1 LGVLRKRN
9 AKMGIINI
17 FGGNGF
23 VGSEYVRTT
32 KTPWILNDRDNYE
45 VRSDNVL
52 YFISTV
58 DNYNVHR
65 DSLLDI
71 NTNLVILMKVL
82 DSYRSYMQ
90 KTRQKGC
97 FNFIS
102 SWFVY
107 GQDSGFGEGSRGIP
121 ETDPCD
127 PKGFYSITKRCAEQL
142 LMSYCETF
150 NLNYRI
156 LRLANVLGKQDK
168 KVSAKK
174 NALQYLLGE
183 LAANRPVDLYDSGYF
198 YRDYIDVRDCARAID
213 LVLAKAE
220 LDSIYNIGN
229 GRPIIFRDAIR
240 YARDAMDS
248 GSEIRTIEQKEFH
261 KKVQSSRSFFMNS
274 TKLQNLG
281 YKPEYTINETIDQII
296 YGILTRKNN

>member
-1 LGVLRKRN
+1 
-9 AKMGIINI
+9 MGFVNV

-23 VGSEYVRTT
+23 VGSEYCRTT
-32 KTPWILNDRDNYE
+32 KNSIIKNDRNNYE
-45 VRSDNVL
+45 VRSGECV

-58 DNYNVHR
+58 DNYNVHV
-65 DSLLDI
+65 DPLLDVD
-71 NTNLVILMKVL
+71 TNLVVLLKVL
-82 DSYRSYMQ
+82 DNYRKYINANGNS
-90 KTRQKGC
+90 GC

-107 GQDSGFGEGSRGIP
+107 GQDSGFGTGSVGIK
-121 ETDPCD
+121 ETDLCN

-156 LRLANVLGKQDK
+156 LRLSNVLGKEDK

-183 LAANRPVDLYDSGYF
+183 LARNKPVDLYDSGYF
-198 YRDYIDVRDCARAID
+198 YRDYIDVRDCSRAID
-213 LVLAKAE
+213 LVVNEGE
-220 LDSIYNIGN
+220 LNSIYNIGN
-229 GRPIIFRDAIR
+229 GKGIIFRDIIR

-261 KKVQSSRSFFMNS
+261 KKVQSSRSFFMDN
-274 TKLQNLG
+274 TKLMALG
-281 YKPEYTINETIDQII
+281 YRPEYSIQQTADQII
-296 YGILTRKNN
+296 HDILTVKNN

>member
-1 LGVLRKRN
+1 MAIVN
-9 AKMGIINI
+9 V
-17 FGGNGF
+17 FGGYGF
-23 VGSEYVRTT
+23 VGSEYCNVA
-32 KTPWILNDRDNYE
+32 KGWIKNYRDNYE
-45 VRSDNVL
+45 VRSANCV

-58 DNYNVHR
+58 DNYNVHV

-71 NTNLVILMKVL
+71 NTNLVVLMKVL
-82 DSYRSYMQ
+82 DNYREYIKRTGEQ
-90 KTRQKGC
+90 GV
-97 FNFIS
+97 FNFMS

-121 ETDPCD
+121 ETDPCE

-150 NLNYRI
+150 GLQYRI

-183 LAANRPVDLYDSGYF
+183 IAANRPVDLYDSGYF

-213 LVLAKAE
+213 LVVQRGE
-220 LDSIYNIGN
+220 INSIYNIGN
-229 GRPIIFRDAIR
+229 GKPIIFRDIVR

-248 GSEIRTIEQKEFH
+248 ASELRTIEQKEFH
-261 KKVQSSRSFFMNS
+261 KKVQSSRSFFMDN
-274 TKLQNLG
+274 TKLKSLG
-281 YKPEYTINETIDQII
+281 YRPQYTIQETVDDII
-296 YGILTRKNN
+296 YGILTGKNN

>member
-1 LGVLRKRN
+1 
-9 AKMGIINI
+9 MGMLNV
-17 FGGNGF
+17 FGGKGF
-23 VGSEYVRTT
+23 VGSQFCNTT
-32 KTPWILNDRDNYE
+32 KNGYINNLRNNIGVYSPD
-45 VRSDNVL
+45 VV

-58 DNYNVHR
+58 DNYNVHV
-65 DSLLDI
+65 DSTLDI
-71 NTNLVILMKVL
+71 ETNLTILMKVL
-82 DSYRSYMQ
+82 DNYRFYIETN
-90 KTRQKGC
+90 KKDGV

-107 GQDSGFGEGSRGIP
+107 GQDSGFGEGARGIH

-150 NLNYRI
+150 GLKYRI
-156 LRLANVLGKQDK
+156 LRLANVLGPNDK

-174 NALQYLLGE
+174 NAVQYLLGE
-183 LAANRPVDLYDSGYF
+183 LAQNKRVDLYDSGYF

-213 LVLAKAE
+213 LVVNKGE
-220 LDSIYNIGN
+220 VNSIYNIGN
-229 GRPIIFRDAIR
+229 GKGIIFRDIIR

-261 KKVQSSRSFFMNS
+261 KKVQSSRSFFMNNNN
-274 TKLQNLG
+274 LMALG
-281 YKPEYTINETIDQII
+281 YRPQYTINQTIDDII
-296 YGILTRKNN
+296 QHILTNKNN

>member
-1 LGVLRKRN
+1 
-9 AKMGIINI
+9 MGHLNI
-17 FGGNGF
+17 FGGYGF
-23 VGSEYVRTT
+23 VGTQFCNTT
-32 KTPWILNDRDNYE
+32 KNGYTKNYRE
-45 VRSDNVL
+45 NVGVFAPDVV

-58 DNYNVHR
+58 DNYNVYI
-65 DSLLDI
+65 DPTVDI
-71 NTNLVILMKVL
+71 NTNLIMLVKVL
-82 DSYRSYMQ
+82 ENYKDYIKAYK
-90 KTRQKGC
+90 KTGC

-127 PKGFYSITKRCAEQL
+127 PRGFYSITKRCAEQL

-156 LRLANVLGKQDK
+156 LRLANVLGPNDK

-174 NALQYLLGE
+174 NAVQHLLRE
-183 LAANRPVDLYDSGYF
+183 LSENKRVDLYDSGYF

-213 LVLAKAE
+213 LVINKGE
-220 LDSIYNIGN
+220 LNSIYNIGN
-229 GRPIIFRDAIR
+229 GKPIIFRDIIR

-261 KKVQSSRSFFMNS
+261 KTVQSSRSFFMDN
-274 TKLQNLG
+274 TKLRELG
-281 YKPEYTINETIDQII
+281 YRPEYTINQTIDDII
-296 YGILTRKNN
+296 QHILTNKIN

>member
-1 LGVLRKRN
+1 
-9 AKMGIINI
+9 MGFVNV

-23 VGSEYVRTT
+23 VGSEYCRSSKNSLYTN
-32 KTPWILNDRDNYE
+32 KRNDFE
-45 VRSDNVL
+45 VRSADCV

-58 DNYNVHR
+58 DNYNVHV
-65 DSLLDI
+65 DPLLDV
-71 NTNLVILMKVL
+71 NTNLVVLLNVL
-82 DSYRSYMQ
+82 DNYRKYINASG
-90 KTRQKGC
+90 KSGC

-107 GQDSGFGEGSRGIP
+107 GQDSGFGVGSRGIS

-142 LMSYCETF
+142 LISYCETF

-156 LRLANVLGKQDK
+156 LRLANVLGPNDK

-174 NALQYLLGE
+174 NAVQYLLGE
-183 LAANRPVDLYDSGYF
+183 LSKNRPVDLYDSGYF

-213 LVLAKAE
+213 LVVNKGEFNA
-220 LDSIYNIGN
+220 IHNIGN
-229 GRPIIFRDAIR
+229 GKPIIFRDIIR

-248 GSEIRTIEQKEFH
+248 ASEIRTIEQKEFH
-261 KKVQSSRSFFMNS
+261 KKVQSSRSFFMDN
-274 TKLQNLG
+274 TKLKSLG
-281 YKPEYTINETIDQII
+281 YRPEYGIQETIDTIMHK
-296 YGILTRKNN
+296 ILTDENH

>member
-1 LGVLRKRN
+1 
-9 AKMGIINI
+9 MGMLNV

-23 VGSEYVRTT
+23 VGSQFCNTT
-32 KTPWILNDRDNYE
+32 KNGYIKNYRE
-45 VRSDNVL
+45 NIGVFSPDVV

-58 DNYNVHR
+58 DNYNVHV
-65 DSLLDI
+65 DPLLDV
-71 NTNLVILMKVL
+71 NTNLVILLKVL
-82 DSYRSYMQ
+82 DNYRKYI
-90 KTRQKGC
+90 KENDEKGC

-107 GQDSGFGEGSRGIP
+107 GKDSGFGEGSIGIS
-121 ETDPCD
+121 ETDLCD

-156 LRLANVLGKQDK
+156 LRLANVLGPNDK

-174 NALQYLLGE
+174 NAVQHLLGE
-183 LAANRPVDLYDSGYF
+183 LSENKRVDLYDSGYF

-213 LVLAKAE
+213 LVINKGE
-220 LDSIYNIGN
+220 LNSIYNIGN
-229 GRPIIFRDAIR
+229 GKGIIFRDIIR
-240 YARDAMDS
+240 YGRDAMDS

-261 KKVQSSRSFFMNS
+261 KKVQSSRSFFMDN
-274 TKLQNLG
+274 TKLKALG
-281 YKPEYTINETIDQII
+281 YLPEYTINETIDSII
-296 YGILTRKNN
+296 HGILTNKIN

>member
-1 LGVLRKRN
+1 MAIVN
-9 AKMGIINI
+9 V
-17 FGGNGF
+17 FGGYGF
-23 VGSEYVRTT
+23 VGSEYCNVA
-32 KTPWILNDRDNYE
+32 KGWIKNYRDNYQ
-45 VRSDNVL
+45 VRSADCV

-58 DNYNVHR
+58 DNYNVHV

-71 NTNLVILMKVL
+71 NTNLVVLVKVL
-82 DSYRSYMQ
+82 DEYRKYV
-90 KTRQKGC
+90 KETGEKGT
-97 FNFIS
+97 FNFVS

-107 GQDSGFGEGSRGIP
+107 GKDSGFGEGSRGIP
-121 ETDPCD
+121 ETDSCD

-150 NLNYRI
+150 DLNYRI
-156 LRLANVLGKQDK
+156 LRLANVLGKEDK

-183 LAANRPVDLYDSGYF
+183 LKANRPVDLYDSGYF

-213 LVLAKAE
+213 LCVRTGE
-220 LDSIYNIGN
+220 QNSIYNIGN
-229 GRPIIFRDAIR
+229 GTGIIFRDIIR

-261 KKVQSSRSFFMNS
+261 KKVQSSRSFFMDN
-274 TKLQNLG
+274 TKLRELG
-281 YKPEYTINETIDQII
+281 YRPEYSIQQTIDDII
-296 YGILTRKNN
+296 YDTLTDKNN

>member
-1 LGVLRKRN
+1 
-9 AKMGIINI
+9 MGHLNI
-17 FGGNGF
+17 FGGYGF
-23 VGSEYVRTT
+23 VGTQFCNTT
-32 KTPWILNDRDNYE
+32 KNGYTKNYRE
-45 VRSDNVL
+45 NVGVFASDVV

-58 DNYNVHR
+58 DNYNVYI
-65 DSLLDI
+65 DPTVDI
-71 NTNLVILMKVL
+71 NTNLIMLVKVL
-82 DSYRSYMQ
+82 ENYKDYIKAYK
-90 KTRQKGC
+90 KTGC

-127 PKGFYSITKRCAEQL
+127 PRGFYSITKRCAEQL

-156 LRLANVLGKQDK
+156 LRLANVLGPNDK

-174 NALQYLLGE
+174 NAVQHLLRE
-183 LAANRPVDLYDSGYF
+183 LSENKRVDLYDSGYF

-213 LVLAKAE
+213 LVINNGE
-220 LDSIYNIGN
+220 LNSIYNIGN
-229 GRPIIFRDAIR
+229 GKPVIFRDIIR

-261 KKVQSSRSFFMNS
+261 KKVQSSRSFFMDN
-274 TKLQNLG
+274 TKLRELG
-281 YKPEYTINETIDQII
+281 YRPEYTINQTIDDII
-296 YGILTRKNN
+296 QHILTNKIN

>member
-1 LGVLRKRN
+1 MAIVN
-9 AKMGIINI
+9 V
-17 FGGNGF
+17 FGGYGF
-23 VGSEYVRTT
+23 VGSEYCNVA
-32 KTPWILNDRDNYE
+32 KGWIKNYRDNYQ
-45 VRSDNVL
+45 VRSANCV

-58 DNYNVHR
+58 DNYNVHV

-71 NTNLVILMKVL
+71 NTNLVVLVKVL
-82 DSYRSYMQ
+82 DEYRKYV
-90 KTRQKGC
+90 KETGEKGT
-97 FNFIS
+97 FNFVS

-107 GQDSGFGEGSRGIP
+107 GKDSGFGEGSRGIP
-121 ETDPCD
+121 ETDSCD

-150 NLNYRI
+150 DLNYRI
-156 LRLANVLGKQDK
+156 LRLANVLGKEDK

-183 LAANRPVDLYDSGYF
+183 LKANRPVDLYDSGYF

-213 LVLAKAE
+213 LCVRTGE
-220 LDSIYNIGN
+220 QNSIYNIGN
-229 GRPIIFRDAIR
+229 GTGIIFRDIIR

-261 KKVQSSRSFFMNS
+261 KKVQSSRSFFMDN
-274 TKLQNLG
+274 TKLRELG
-281 YKPEYTINETIDQII
+281 YRPEYSIQQTIDDII
-296 YGILTRKNN
+296 YDTLTDKNN

>member
-1 LGVLRKRN
+1 
-9 AKMGIINI
+9 MGTLNV
-17 FGGNGF
+17 FGGTGF
-23 VGSEYVRTT
+23 VGTQFCNTT
-32 KTPWILNDRDNYE
+32 KNGYIKNLKDNIG
-45 VRSDNVL
+45 VFSPDVV

-58 DNYNVHR
+58 DNYNVHFYPT
-65 DSLLDI
+65 LDI
-71 NTNLVILMKVL
+71 DTNLTILVKVL
-82 DSYRSYMQ
+82 ENYKAYIKSFKRP
-90 KTRQKGC
+90 GC

-142 LMSYCETF
+142 LISYCETF

-156 LRLANVLGKQDK
+156 LRLANVLGPNDK

-174 NALQYLLGE
+174 NAVQYLLGE
-183 LAANRPVDLYDSGYF
+183 LAQNKRVDLYDSGYF

-213 LVLAKAE
+213 LVINNGE
-220 LDSIYNIGN
+220 LNSIYNIGN
-229 GRPIIFRDAIR
+229 GKPIIFRDIIR

-261 KKVQSSRSFFMNS
+261 KKVQSSRSFFMDN
-274 TKLQNLG
+274 TKLRELG
-281 YKPEYTINETIDQII
+281 YRPEYTINQTIDDII
-296 YGILTRKNN
+296 QHILTNKID

>member
-1 LGVLRKRN
+1 MAFVN
-9 AKMGIINI
+9 V
-17 FGGNGF
+17 FGGYGF
-23 VGSEYVRTT
+23 VGSEYCRVSKDGLIKNFR
-32 KTPWILNDRDNYE
+32 NNYE
-45 VRSDNVL
+45 VRSAHCA

-58 DNYNVHR
+58 DNYNVQFNN
-65 DSLLDI
+65 LLDI
-71 NTNLVILMKVL
+71 DTNLVVLMKVL
-82 DSYRSYMQ
+82 DNYRKYVGRTQ
-90 KTRQKGC
+90 EKGC

-107 GQDSGFGEGSRGIP
+107 GKDSGFGEGSRGIP
-121 ETDPCD
+121 ETDSCD

-156 LRLANVLGKQDK
+156 LRLANVLGKEDK

-183 LAANRPVDLYDSGYF
+183 LKANRPVDLYDSGYF

-213 LVLAKAE
+213 LCVRTGE
-220 LDSIYNIGN
+220 QNSIYNIGN
-229 GRPIIFRDAIR
+229 GKGIIFRDVIR

-261 KKVQSSRSFFMNS
+261 KKVQSSRSFFMDN
-274 TKLQNLG
+274 TKLRELG
-281 YKPEYTINETIDQII
+281 YRPQHSINETIDDII
-296 YGILTRKNN
+296 HNTLTNKNN

>member
-1 LGVLRKRN
+1 MAIVN
-9 AKMGIINI
+9 V
-17 FGGNGF
+17 FGGYGF
-23 VGSEYVRTT
+23 VGSEYCNFT
-32 KTPWILNDRDNYE
+32 KEGYIKNYRDNYE
-45 VRSDNVL
+45 VRSANCV

-58 DNYNVHR
+58 DNYNVHV

-71 NTNLVILMKVL
+71 NTNLVVLMKVL
-82 DSYRSYMQ
+82 DNYRDYIKRTGEQ
-90 KTRQKGC
+90 GV
-97 FNFIS
+97 FNFMS

-107 GQDSGFGEGSRGIP
+107 GQDSGFSGGHPSQIGNGPRGIP
-121 ETDPCD
+121 ETDPCE

-150 NLNYRI
+150 GLQYRI

-183 LAANRPVDLYDSGYF
+183 IAANRPVDLYDSGYF

-213 LVLAKAE
+213 LVVQRGE
-220 LDSIYNIGN
+220 INSIYNIGN
-229 GRPIIFRDAIR
+229 GKPIIFRDIVR

-248 GSEIRTIEQKEFH
+248 ASELRTIEQKEFH
-261 KKVQSSRSFFMNS
+261 KKVQSSRSFFMDN
-274 TKLQNLG
+274 TKLESLG
-281 YKPEYTINETIDQII
+281 YRPQYTIQETVDDII
-296 YGILTRKNN
+296 SGILTGKNN

>member
-1 LGVLRKRN
+1 MAIV
-9 AKMGIINI
+9 NI

-23 VGSEYVRTT
+23 VGSEYCRLT
-32 KTPWILNDRDNYE
+32 KNSIIKNDRNVYD
-45 VRSDNVL
+45 VRSANCV

-58 DNYNVHR
+58 DNYNVHI
-65 DSLLDI
+65 DPLLDI
-71 NTNLVILMKVL
+71 NTNLVVLMRVL
-82 DSYRSYMQ
+82 DNYRRYINP
-90 KTRQKGC
+90 RNADGV

-107 GQDSGFGEGSRGIP
+107 GQDSGFGAGAVGIK

-150 NLNYRI
+150 GLKYRI
-156 LRLANVLGKQDK
+156 LRLANVLGKDDK

-174 NALQYLLGE
+174 NAVQYLLGE

-213 LVLAKAE
+213 LVVNRGE
-220 LDSIYNIGN
+220 VNSIYNIGN
-229 GRPIIFRDAIR
+229 GKGIIFRDIIR

-248 GSEIRTIEQKEFH
+248 GSVISTIEQKEFH
-261 KKVQSSRSFFMNS
+261 KKVQSSRSFFMDN
-274 TKLQNLG
+274 TKLKQLG
-281 YKPEYTINETIDQII
+281 YRQEHNVNETIDNII
-296 YGILTRKNN
+296 QNILTNKNN